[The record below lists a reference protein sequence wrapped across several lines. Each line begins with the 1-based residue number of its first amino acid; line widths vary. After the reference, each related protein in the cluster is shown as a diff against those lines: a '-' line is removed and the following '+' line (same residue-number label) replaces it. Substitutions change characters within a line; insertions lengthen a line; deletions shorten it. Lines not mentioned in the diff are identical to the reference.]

1 MMSHTANE
9 DAQLLSLPVELLEN
23 ILVRVQSDE
32 LKALRQTSKFLQKLT
47 TPRLYARFTLYPHIR
62 SFERLLSIAESEDL
76 RRYVRHL
83 TYDTGYLGL
92 TDRFIRRLQSVW
104 SSEISADEKKK
115 AIEHAHVINSQK
127 IRAEV
132 AMDNMVQLNYL
143 ERAFTALVNLRHIV
157 VEDSSEHL
165 NEGFTREELPSFYAQ
180 LAEETCGRY
189 PHTRLERGTLGVRHL
204 ARATYTHAVL
214 IAASKLSQPL
224 QHLELNG
231 LSWQNF
237 LQQGTFS
244 KFRSLFQRNMA
255 GLKSLNLYAEGIGY
269 FPDTRAMA
277 NLQTLLRAAENLE
290 ELTLSDRWCD
300 DIRLYGPDLVDDDIG
315 TTCNS
320 MFQSRPGEQN
330 PLSVPAQL
338 IWSPKLR
345 YLDLYGITISAKEFK
360 NVLKPCCET
369 LEFIS
374 LANIMLMPEDFS
386 VIRGIEIPRACWVN
400 MLKWMQRH
408 LKNLKSLN
416 INARL
421 TNGGMQHWH
430 VNPFMRDENSLRMR
444 VYSFLLKG
452 GPCPLEHVAIKPG
465 DFDLKK
471 KTWKGAVPELLE
483 TPEYAGD
490 ESWMMEYND
499 ESDIE
504 SALNDDDD
512 IMDDWEVETDLDEED
527 WNEEDEDDDDIFPH
541 GFPGM
546 FPPGMGLL
554 QGTLPGA
561 PPPPALM

>member
-1 MMSHTANE
+1 
-9 DAQLLSLPVELLEN
+9 LPVELLEN
-23 ILVRVQSDE
+23 ILVRVQAAE
-32 LKALRQTSKFLQKLT
+32 LKALRQSSQFLKKLT

-62 SFERLLSIAESEDL
+62 SFERLLSIAESESL
-76 RRYVRHL
+76 RCHVQHL
-83 TYDTGYLGL
+83 EYDTGYLAL
-92 TDRFIRRLQSVW
+92 TDRFIRRLETVW
-104 SSEISADEKKK
+104 SSEISTDEKKS

-132 AMDNMVQLNYL
+132 PMDNMVQLNYL

-157 VEDSSEHL
+157 VEDSCKHL
-165 NEGFTREELPSFYAQ
+165 NQGFTREMLPSFYAQ
-180 LAEETCGRY
+180 LAHETCGLH
-189 PHTRLERGTLGVRHL
+189 PHTRLERGALGVSHL
-204 ARATYTHAVL
+204 PRATYTHAVM

-224 QHLELNG
+224 QQLELYG

-237 LQQGTFS
+237 LQQGTFT
-244 KFRSLFQRNMA
+244 KFRPLFQRNMA
-255 GLKSLNLYAEGIGY
+255 GLKSLSLYTEGIGY

-290 ELTLSDRWCD
+290 GLTLSDRWCD

-320 MFQSRPGEQN
+320 MFQSRPGEHN

-345 YLDLYGITISAKEFK
+345 SLDLYGITISAKEFK

-374 LANIMLMPEDFS
+374 LANMMLVPEDFS
-386 VIRGIEIPRACWVN
+386 VIRGMEIPRACWVN

-430 VNPFMRDENSLRMR
+430 VNPMMTEENSLRMR
-444 VYSFLLKG
+444 IYAFLLKG
-452 GPCPLEHVAIKPG
+452 GPCPLEHVAIKSG

-483 TPEYAGD
+483 NPEYAGD
-490 ESWMMEYND
+490 ESWIMEYND
-499 ESDIE
+499 ESDID
-504 SALNDDDD
+504 SALNDDD
-512 IMDDWEVETDLDEED
+512 IMDDWEMDTDLEGDDLDDLDDLDE
-527 WNEEDEDDDDIFPH
+527 DDVFPY
-541 GFPGM
+541 G
-546 FPPGMGLL
+546 
-554 QGTLPGA
+554 LPGLYPA
-561 PPPPALM
+561 GLELLAGVLPLPPTTNLI